1 MGTDLRFYE
10 STNTEGDGI
19 IPDCFHSH
27 LKVVQFVSKINC
39 VKEEKDTVLIKFI
52 LENASVL
59 EQLQFINLHQ
69 GESLLSSEIQQL
81 LLTFPRASSVAQIM
95 FI

>member
-27 LKVVQFVSKINC
+27 LKVVQFVSEINC

-81 LLTFPRASSVAQIM
+81 LLTFPRASSIAQIM

>member
-27 LKVVQFVSKINC
+27 LKVVQFVSEINC
-39 VKEEKDTVLIKFI
+39 VEEKDTVLIKFI